1 MFKKFEFLPIYPPPP
16 SSLGRYVHVLKIQCH
31 VHKGMLR
38 HALGYILRH
47 IYDRSKKYYK
57 K

>member
-1 MFKKFEFLPIYPPPP
+1 MFKKFEFLPIYPPP